1 MREFAFTVEF
11 ESGSDRLMDV
21 FIDNPGLM
29 ARTVTCSVTADSIW
43 RVDRL
48 AGSAA
53 ALDALEGPYFDVE
66 RCDECLHDE
75 KCHVHQEYELL
86 SETPTSRSVYAYQ
99 TDIDECHSIPYLAA
113 KHLGDGLLYEAVR
126 RENYYKWRILMR
138 DDDAV
143 GELYD
148 ALQHRLRDGLT
159 LSLRHLG
166 SPTHWCDQAITA
178 ADLPYEQR
186 AALEAAVE
194 HGYYTTPREVSV
206 EELADQLEMP
216 RSTLQYRL
224 RRAEA
229 WVASGFVEE
238 CL

>member
-1 MREFAFTVEF
+1 MREFAFTVEY

-21 FIDNPGLM
+21 FIDHPGLM
-29 ARTVTCSVTADSIW
+29 ARTVTCSVTADSVW
-43 RVDRL
+43 RIDRL
-48 AGSAA
+48 TGSAA
-53 ALDALEGPYFDVE
+53 ALDALSGSYFDVE
-66 RCDECLHDE
+66 SCDECLHDGD
-75 KCHVHQEYELL
+75 CHVRQEYETL
-86 SETPTSRSVYAYQ
+86 SGAATTRTVYAYQ
-99 TDIDECHSIPYLAA
+99 TDIDGCHSIPYLAA
-113 KHLGDGLLYEAVR
+113 EHLGDGLLYEAIR
-126 RENYYKWRILMR
+126 RENRYEWRILMR

-148 ALQHRLRDGLT
+148 ALQGGLRDGLT

-178 ADLPYEQR
+178 ADLSYEQR

-194 HGYYTTPREVSV
+194 HGYYETPRTVGV
-206 EELADQLEMP
+206 EELADRLGMP

-229 WVASGFVEE
+229 WVASGFVEA